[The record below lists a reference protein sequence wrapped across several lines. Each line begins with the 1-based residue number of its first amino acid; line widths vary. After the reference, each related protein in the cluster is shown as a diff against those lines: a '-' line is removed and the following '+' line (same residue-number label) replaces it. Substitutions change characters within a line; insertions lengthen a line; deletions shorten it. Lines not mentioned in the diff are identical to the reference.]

1 MAFMLG
7 SGALL
12 FRAVPAS
19 TPPDSSRMKRLLGY
33 PDRMVLLDC
42 ETTGGNAYR
51 DRLTEIALI
60 EITDGIETDRWQTLI
75 NPGISIP
82 PWISKLTGITDEMV
96 SNQPVFADIAE
107 ELQQRLTD
115 KVLVAHHARF
125 DYGFIRESFRR
136 IGKTFAAKTLCSVKI
151 SRLLYPEQRRHGI
164 DAIVAR
170 LGLTIH
176 HRHRAMDDAQVILE
190 LFHQTQHDFNE
201 STIAQAC
208 KQLSQQTRLPS
219 HLDVAEINK
228 LPERPGVYQFF
239 DEAGALL
246 YIGKSVNIKQR
257 VLSHFVPNG
266 KLRHTEMQQ
275 QLHHIDFIETPSDFG
290 AQLLENQLIKSRT
303 PRYNRRQTKARRLY
317 QIAVNT
323 DDNGYLRTRIEMAD
337 LHQPPDISQR
347 YGLFRSQKQAEKK
360 LLDLISEYQLCQKL
374 CGLEKNRQSCFGYQL
389 KKCAGACCG
398 QESALRYN
406 LRLQTAL
413 SGLKNQQWPWP
424 GPIVI
429 TELPADGDYEAAH
442 FHLIDQWLYLG
453 IIKNQHDAFERLQQQ
468 YADPQYFDLDAYKI
482 QLRFLLKLRP
492 KQLRIDSLHL
502 PTEED

>member
-1 MAFMLG
+1 MIP
-7 SGALL
+7 L
-12 FRAVPAS
+12 FGFPE
-19 TPPDSSRMKRLLGY
+19 K
-33 PDRMVLLDC
+33 MVLLDC
-42 ETTGGNAYR
+42 ETTGGNAIR

-60 EITDGIETDRWQTLI
+60 EITDGVVTDRWQTLI

-82 PWISKLTGITDEMV
+82 PWISKLTGITDSMV
-96 SNQPVFADIAE
+96 VNQPSFADIAE
-107 ELQQRLTD
+107 ELQQRLAD
-115 KVLVAHHARF
+115 KVFVAHHVRF

-136 IGKTFAAKTLCSVKI
+136 TGIIFSAKTLCSVKI

-170 LGLTIH
+170 LGLTISQ
-176 HRHRAMDDAQVILE
+176 RHRAMDDAQVILE
-190 LFHQTQHDFNE
+190 LFQQTQHDFDE
-201 STIAQAC
+201 STIQQAC

-219 HLDVAEINK
+219 HLDIAEINK

-239 DEAGALL
+239 DEHGGLL

-257 VLSHFVPNG
+257 VLSHFVQNG
-266 KLRHTEMQQ
+266 KLRSSEMQQ
-275 QLHHIDFIETPSDFG
+275 QLQHIDFIETPSDFG
-290 AQLLENQLIKSRT
+290 AQLLENQLIKSKT
-303 PRYNRRQTKARRLY
+303 PRYNRRQTKAKRLY
-317 QIAVNT
+317 QIAVT
-323 DDNGYLRTRIEMAD
+323 MDDNGYQRTTIEMAD

-360 LLDLISEYQLCQKL
+360 LLELITEHQLCQKL
-374 CGLEKNRQSCFGYQL
+374 CGLEKTKKSCFGYQL

-398 QESALRYN
+398 EESALRYN
-406 LRLQTAL
+406 LRLQMAL

-429 TELPADGDYEAAH
+429 TELPVDGDYTAAH

-453 IIKNQHDAFERLQQQ
+453 TIKNEHDAYEKLQQRF
-468 YADPQYFDLDAYKI
+468 AEPHYFDLDAYKI

-492 KQLRIDSLHL
+492 KQLQIETLRL
-502 PTEED
+502 PTEEA